1 MPSLSHT
8 KRNTADTARP
18 FLKWLGNKFNCLH
31 HIIKVLPKAN
41 RLIEPFAGS
50 GAIFLNT
57 NYQNYLIAEE
67 NNDLIELFNHLQREG
82 EDFISVCESYFCS
95 ANNEAEQYYRLR
107 QEFNHCTDT
116 RQRAALFVY
125 LNRHGYNGLCR
136 YNRQGGFN
144 VPFGRYS
151 KPSLPREQMQFFH
164 LKSQGV
170 VFKQYD
176 FQETFALAEPGD
188 LIYCDPPYA
197 PLNQTSNFSSYTS
210 KQFGEQEQIILAELA
225 KKSANRGITV
235 VISNHDTPFTRFHYS
250 GSNITSFPVKR
261 VISSDIENR
270 VPAQELLA
278 VFLGRNAKSNTV

>member
-1 MPSLSHT
+1 MPSLSPT
-8 KRNTADTARP
+8 KKNTADTARP
-18 FLKWLGNKFNCLH
+18 FLKWLGSKFNCLH
-31 HIIKVLPKAN
+31 HIIEVLPKAN

-67 NNDLIELFNHLQREG
+67 NNDLIELFVHLQREG
-82 EDFISVCESYFCS
+82 EDFIKVCESYFCS
-95 ANNEAEQYYRLR
+95 ANNDAEQYYRLR
-107 QEFNHCTDT
+107 QEFNQCTDA
-116 RQRAALFVY
+116 RKRAALFVY

-136 YNRQGGFN
+136 YNQQGGFN

-151 KPSLPREQMQFFH
+151 KPSLPRNQMQFFH

-170 VFKQYD
+170 VFKQCD

-197 PLNQTSNFSSYTS
+197 PLNQTTNFSSYTS

-235 VISNHDTPFTRFHYS
+235 VISNHDTPFTRLHYS
-250 GSNITSFPVKR
+250 GSKIKSFPVKR

-278 VFLGRNAKSNTV
+278 VFLGHNAKASIV